1 MVKEEGQGPNRS
13 TNKVYKK
20 LALLMML
27 VIQMEFKGSQI
38 ASMMES
44 SKSMRNFS
52 VIPQTLLRWKSIF
65 IFTPK
70 YLQNNGF

>member
-1 MVKEEGQGPNRS
+1 
-13 TNKVYKK
+13 
-20 LALLMML
+20 MML

-52 VIPQTLLRWKSIF
+52 VILQTLLRWKSIF